1 MYRRKIAYLFTYR
14 NGIREQSVG
23 ILRQYGGAE
32 APEVTLELLR
42 ERERKEVWRIY
53 YFNRRDL
60 LAEATFL
67 WETSITDPRSEV
79 PTGGYRLCAE
89 AGTGNGV
96 LLLPEQVGGKQ
107 KAGIDWPNT
116 DYYLC
121 GRFDGAE
128 VKPPQ
133 VRAAFSRIGAGSR
146 EEECLQ
152 SAKKLVQEI
161 AKAAEGSNGPVE
173 TNKKGTPDRK
183 EPEGIKSRV
192 RNRAEY
198 NRIACLEELL
208 VARPSYK
215 PCKEASLIH
224 SVRVLPEELTGLPKE
239 GRQFADNSFLL
250 HGYYHYKHLLLGR
263 RRKKEKDD
271 YVLLVPGIYQ
281 KKNAYLAGLFGFSEF
296 LPAETAGTGS
306 AGAKGLFGYWCAKI

>member
-1 MYRRKIAYLFTYR
+1 MYQRKIAYLFTYR

-42 ERERKEVWRIY
+42 ERERKEAWRIY

-67 WETSITDPRSEV
+67 WETSIADPRSEV
-79 PTGGYRLCAE
+79 PTGFYRLCAE
-89 AGTGNGV
+89 AGAGNGV
-96 LLLPEQVGGKQ
+96 LLLPEQVGAERKT
-107 KAGIDWPNT
+107 GIDWPNT

-121 GRFDGAE
+121 GRFDGTE
-128 VKPPQ
+128 VKPVQ
-133 VRAAFSRIGAGSR
+133 VRAAFSSSGVGSR
-146 EEECLQ
+146 EDECLQ

-161 AKAAEGSNGPVE
+161 AKAAGAG
-173 TNKKGTPDRK
+173 KGEVAQDMRPESPNSPRK
-183 EPEGIKSRV
+183 
-192 RNRAEY
+192 RAEH

-208 VARPSYK
+208 IARPSYK
-215 PCKEASLIH
+215 PCKEASLLY
-224 SVRVLPEELTGLPKE
+224 SVRVLPEELTRLPKE
-239 GRQFADNSFLL
+239 GRQFAENSFLL

-263 RRKKEKDD
+263 RRKKEQDD

-296 LPAETAGTGS
+296 LPAEAGGTDAAGT
-306 AGAKGLFGYWCAKI
+306 KGMFGYWCAKI

>member
-42 ERERKEVWRIY
+42 ERERKEAWRIY
-53 YFNRRDL
+53 YFNRRNL

-67 WETSITDPRSEV
+67 WETSIADPRSEV
-79 PTGGYRLCAE
+79 PTGFYRLCAE

-96 LLLPEQVGGKQ
+96 LLLPEQEGTKR

-121 GRFDGAE
+121 ARFDGAE

-133 VRAAFSRIGAGSR
+133 VRAAFSRTGVGSR

-161 AKAAEGSNGPVE
+161 AKAAEGSATEETPGKFVE
-173 TNKKGTPDRK
+173 RNTPPRK
-183 EPEGIKSRV
+183 
-192 RNRAEY
+192 RAEH

-208 VARPSYK
+208 IARPSYK
-215 PCKEASLIH
+215 PCKEASLLH

-263 RRKKEKDD
+263 RRKKEQDD

-296 LPAETAGTGS
+296 LPAEMTGPENT
-306 AGAKGLFGYWCAKI
+306 GAKGMFGYWCAKI